1 MRMEAHDKAF
11 QLFDEP
17 VRNFVGIGNV
27 KIRTKGTH
35 MIDKMKKDTPRT
47 QSNKIFSDER
57 IDPLL
62 SQVQSKDAE
71 SLLGETGLAGQLKK
85 RLAER
90 MLEAEL
96 SHHLKQQNAQGKT
109 DNHRN
114 GSSAKTVI
122 TPAGDCPLD
131 IPRDRLSTFEPAL
144 IAKDQRRLP
153 GFEDHVIR
161 MDARGM
167 SVREIRG
174 HLLELYGLE
183 VSPDLIST
191 LTDEVLAEVEQWQTR
206 PLEAMSPIVS

>member
-1 MRMEAHDKAF
+1 
-11 QLFDEP
+11 
-17 VRNFVGIGNV
+17 
-27 KIRTKGTH
+27 

-109 DNHRN
+109 QRSPQRQRREA
-114 GSSAKTVI
+114 GVPAGGCLTFGFPG
-122 TPAGDCPLD
+122 TPASHFWPCVNEK
-131 IPRDRLSTFEPAL
+131 RTAAFAW
-144 IAKDQRRLP
+144 
-153 GFEDHVIR
+153 F
-161 MDARGM
+161 
-167 SVREIRG
+167 
-174 HLLELYGLE
+174 
-183 VSPDLIST
+183 
-191 LTDEVLAEVEQWQTR
+191 
-206 PLEAMSPIVS
+206 

>member
-1 MRMEAHDKAF
+1 
-11 QLFDEP
+11 
-17 VRNFVGIGNV
+17 
-27 KIRTKGTH
+27 

-90 MLEAEL
+90 MLEA
-96 SHHLKQQNAQGKT
+96 
-109 DNHRN
+109 
-114 GSSAKTVI
+114 
-122 TPAGDCPLD
+122 
-131 IPRDRLSTFEPAL
+131 AL
-144 IAKDQRRLP
+144 IAKDHRRLP

>member
-1 MRMEAHDKAF
+1 
-11 QLFDEP
+11 
-17 VRNFVGIGNV
+17 
-27 KIRTKGTH
+27 

-96 SHHLKQQNAQGKT
+96 
-109 DNHRN
+109 
-114 GSSAKTVI
+114 
-122 TPAGDCPLD
+122 
-131 IPRDRLSTFEPAL
+131 

-161 MDARGM
+161 MDAREM

>member
-1 MRMEAHDKAF
+1 M
-11 QLFDEP
+11 
-17 VRNFVGIGNV
+17 
-27 KIRTKGTH
+27 
-35 MIDKMKKDTPRT
+35 
-47 QSNKIFSDER
+47 
-57 IDPLL
+57 
-62 SQVQSKDAE
+62 
-71 SLLGETGLAGQLKK
+71 
-85 RLAER
+85 
-90 MLEAEL
+90 
-96 SHHLKQQNAQGKT
+96 
-109 DNHRN
+109 
-114 GSSAKTVI
+114 
-122 TPAGDCPLD
+122 D

>member
-1 MRMEAHDKAF
+1 
-11 QLFDEP
+11 
-17 VRNFVGIGNV
+17 
-27 KIRTKGTH
+27 

-122 TPAGDCPLD
+122 TPA
-131 IPRDRLSTFEPAL
+131 L

-161 MDARGM
+161 MDAREM

>member
-1 MRMEAHDKAF
+1 
-11 QLFDEP
+11 
-17 VRNFVGIGNV
+17 
-27 KIRTKGTH
+27 
-35 MIDKMKKDTPRT
+35 MIDKMKKDTQQT
-47 QSNKIFSDER
+47 QSNKLFSDER

-71 SLLGETGLAGQLKK
+71 SLLGESGLAGQLKK
-85 RLAER
+85 QLAER

-96 SHHLKQQNAQGKT
+96 SHHLKQQ
-109 DNHRN
+109 
-114 GSSAKTVI
+114 SAKGKPTITATAAARRPSSRLRVI
-122 TPAGDCPLD
+122 DRWIFRETGFP
-131 IPRDRLSTFEPAL
+131 RLSLRSLPKINGACLAL
-144 IAKDQRRLP
+144 RIM
-153 GFEDHVIR
+153 IR

-206 PLEAMSPIVS
+206 PLEAMSPI

>member
-1 MRMEAHDKAF
+1 MMWTSGACQEFCVLRSCEDMNKRNSHDR
-11 QLFDEP
+11 QDEE
-17 VRNFVGIGNV
+17 
-27 KIRTKGTH
+27 
-35 MIDKMKKDTPRT
+35 DTPRT

-122 TPAGDCPLD
+122 
-131 IPRDRLSTFEPAL
+131 
-144 IAKDQRRLP
+144 
-153 GFEDHVIR
+153 
-161 MDARGM
+161 
-167 SVREIRG
+167 
-174 HLLELYGLE
+174 
-183 VSPDLIST
+183 
-191 LTDEVLAEVEQWQTR
+191 
-206 PLEAMSPIVS
+206 

>member
-1 MRMEAHDKAF
+1 
-11 QLFDEP
+11 
-17 VRNFVGIGNV
+17 
-27 KIRTKGTH
+27 

-47 QSNKIFSDER
+47 QSSKIFSDER

-90 MLEAEL
+90 MLE
-96 SHHLKQQNAQGKT
+96 
-109 DNHRN
+109 
-114 GSSAKTVI
+114 
-122 TPAGDCPLD
+122 
-131 IPRDRLSTFEPAL
+131 
-144 IAKDQRRLP
+144 
-153 GFEDHVIR
+153 DHVIR
-161 MDARGM
+161 MDALGM
-167 SVREIRG
+167 SVREIRW